1 MLQHRA
7 RPPLKVAPA
16 KHKVFFCSGSQKRE
30 RDVKFL
36 GCLHFEKSWLKP
48 QKRPPVV
55 SQNSHLV
62 PAKGFLESSKNK
74 SSTADTFATMLRTLR
89 KRRGEKLFP
98 YVQQGGRSLCF
109 KFPFV
114 CRFCWKIIELRS

>member
-48 QKRPPVV
+48 QKRPPMV

-62 PAKGFLESSKNK
+62 PAKGFLESSKNN
-74 SSTADTFATMLRTLR
+74 STEDTFATMLHTLR
-89 KRRGEKLFP
+89 KRRGGETIPLCSTGRAKLVF
-98 YVQQGGRSLCF
+98 
-109 KFPFV
+109 
-114 CRFCWKIIELRS
+114 

>member
-1 MLQHRA
+1 MALQHRA

-30 RDVKFL
+30 SCQIR
-36 GCLHFEKSWLKP
+36 CLHFEKSWLKP

-62 PAKGFLESSKNK
+62 PAKGFLGSSKNK
-74 SSTADTFATMLRTLR
+74 NSTADTFATLHALR
-89 KRRGEKLFP
+89 KRRGEKLFL

-114 CRFCWKIIELRS
+114 CRCCWKIIDLKS

>member
-16 KHKVFFCSGSQKRE
+16 KHKVFFCSGSQE

-62 PAKGFLESSKNK
+62 PSKGFLDSSKNK
-74 SSTADTFATMLRTLR
+74 NSTDDTFSTMHALR
-89 KRRGEKLFP
+89 KRRGEKIFP
-98 YVQQGGRSLCF
+98 HVQRGGRSLCF

-114 CRFCWKIIELRS
+114 CRFCWKIIELKS